1 MLSQKQGT
9 SVNGVGP
16 RVWMEVIDVAN
27 TSAQIPVHVTQ
38 TTHGRALTLTR
49 VLDMASYWMVM
60 VGVYLTV
67 GTLFFLGGTE
77 KLFAAGGIHA
87 PASIVEQF
95 AGTWMASFP
104 GGMDFFWGVLGV
116 LELTVFLAIVASL
129 LIGEFLPS
137 HRKSFLEA
145 GLALAILTF
154 AFLGYGQNLTSN
166 FAGVAT
172 QWSYLAGAGVLMILV
187 GMLPPNRRRAWAS
200 EGGFEHE
207 ER

>member
-1 MLSQKQGT
+1 M
-9 SVNGVGP
+9 
-16 RVWMEVIDVAN
+16 AN

-38 TTHGRALTLTR
+38 SVHSRGFTLTR

-60 VGVYLTV
+60 AGVYLSV
-67 GTLFFLGGTE
+67 GTVFFLGGTE

-87 PASIVEQF
+87 PAGIVEQF

-104 GGMDFFWGVLGV
+104 MGGMDFFWGVLGV
-116 LELTVFLAIVASL
+116 FELAVFLMLVASL
-129 LIGEFLPS
+129 LVGEFLPS

-145 GLALAILTF
+145 GLALAIVTF

-187 GMLPPNRRRAWAS
+187 GMLPPNRHRAWAS